1 MITFTTSSHP
11 RRSADRREFRHTF
24 IDLSDSAQDA
34 PIADV
39 RPASH
44 VPVLANVA
52 FYCLVEMFPERGD
65 TTKLGADPVYSN
77 VRGFHVVPEVM
88 NHAG

>member
-11 RRSADRREFRHTF
+11 RRSFDRRDFRQTF
-24 IDLSDSAQDA
+24 IDLSDSAQAA

-44 VPVLANVA
+44 VPVLADVA
-52 FYCLVEMFPERGD
+52 VYYLVEMFPERCD
-65 TTKLGADPVYSN
+65 TMKLDADSLYSN
-77 VRGFHVVPEVM
+77 VRGLHVVAEVM

>member
-1 MITFTTSSHP
+1 MITFTTSPHP
-11 RRSADRREFRHTF
+11 RRSFDRREFRQTF
-24 IDLSDSAQDA
+24 IDLSDSAQAA
-34 PIADV
+34 PIADGG
-39 RPASH
+39 PASH

-52 FYCLVEMFPERGD
+52 LFYLVEMFPERGD